1 MAKATRSGGFSA
13 RLVSAPWIPL
23 LAATIVGGVIVAL
36 LSDKFATEYNFFVIF
51 QQAAAYALI
60 GFAAMVVLAV
70 RDISLAVGGIGS
82 LAAVLFGWLT
92 TELQVPVAL
101 AALATIALGLLV
113 GVINGFIITRSGLT
127 GFVVTLATGAALS
140 GIALGVTKATAY
152 SGIPSEWSDFG
163 QGRLG
168 AFPYIAL
175 VTLII
180 AALLFVLYR
189 WLPLGRSMLVAG
201 GNPEAARI
209 SGIRTDR
216 QLIVAHVLSGALA
229 AIAALIYVGRLGSAP
244 PDLGGT
250 WILISFAVPII
261 GGTALGGGRVSV
273 PGAIIAAIVLSTIND
288 ALIIL
293 NVSQYGVM
301 FAQGLLIL
309 LAVFAGRIG
318 GFGVLRKRAAGSA
331 GSGTSAPSTKATVSA

>member
-1 MAKATRSGGFSA
+1 MARAISSRTF
-13 RLVSAPWIPL
+13 SAPWIPL
-23 LAATIVGGVIVAL
+23 LAATVVGGVVVAL

-82 LAAVLFGWLT
+82 LSAVLFGWLT
-92 TELQVPVAL
+92 TEIQVPVLL
-101 AALATIALGLLV
+101 AVLTTIALGLLT
-113 GVINGFIITRSGLT
+113 GVINGLIITRSGLT
-127 GFVVTLATGAALS
+127 GFVVTLATGAALT

-152 SGIPSEWSDFG
+152 SGIPSEWSGLG
-163 QGRLG
+163 QGRAG
-168 AFPYIAL
+168 AFPFIAV
-175 VTLII
+175 VTLVLA
-180 AALLFVLYR
+180 AALFILYR
-189 WLPLGRSMLVAG
+189 WTPIGRSMLASG
-201 GNPEAARI
+201 GNPEAARLA
-209 SGIRTDR
+209 GIRNHR

-229 AIAALIYVGRLGSAP
+229 SIAALIYVGRLGSAP
-244 PDLGGT
+244 PDLGGS

-261 GGTALGGGRVSV
+261 GGTALGGGRISV
-273 PGAIIAAIVLSTIND
+273 PGAIIAAVVLATIND

-318 GFGVLRKRAAGSA
+318 GFGMLRKRASKGPVTA
-331 GSGTSAPSTKATVSA
+331 